1 MLSVSGTASDD
12 IASAIETYK
21 RGHPYKCDKDGIIDI
36 GVGKV
41 SFASFNLFFFL
52 LIGMYKHHFIE
63 KHYAFDCAVI
73 LQLSFTDSE
82 VRTNTAAVLSAI
94 STHRISTK
102 GI

>member
-1 MLSVSGTASDD
+1 MWLLFVSGTASDD

-21 RGHPYKCDKDGIIDI
+21 KGHPYKCDRDGIIDV

-41 SFASFNLFFFL
+41 TFASLNLFCVFQL
-52 LIGMYKHHFIE
+52 AYIYIE
-63 KHYAFDCAVI
+63 NYYSFGCDFI

-94 STHRISTK
+94 STHKISTK